1 MLTKEFILSK
11 YPNITEITEIKK
23 LNLYAEDLLDISLIS
38 KMPKIEVLSLSSNQ
52 ISSLSPLTN
61 CLNVREIY
69 LRNNNIDSFKELS
82 HLKNLMNLKVL
93 WLEGN
98 PICNDIYYREKVFN
112 ILPQVIFLDN
122 KKRIIKRERINN
134 RKRNQS
140 EQKQRKNEF
149 DYDANIS
156 KSNRKKILLR
166 RVFSYFDSTN
176 DAKINETP
184 NDISVKQNIK
194 HNNFMF
200 GNKKGDLSE
209 FKILFSHK
217 GNSKKQLF
225 KKLKLKIK
233 NEQNN
238 NNCFNNKNNMFNNY
252 LGNAP
257 KISKRKL
264 TVETNSRPM
273 PLIVDTTTVQ
283 NSISIEGN
291 KGNILK
297 NILNEKYNINNNGNN
312 NNYVMQA
319 IYLLV
324 DKMNVQDLMS
334 LKCAINK
341 KISIL
346 TKIN

>member
-38 KMPKIEVLSLSSNQ
+38 KMPKIEVVSLSSNQ

-112 ILPQVIFLDN
+112 ILPQAIFLDN

-273 PLIVDTTTVQ
+273 PLIVDTTSVQ

>member
-11 YPNITEITEIKK
+11 YPNITDITEIRK

-38 KMPKIEVLSLSSNQ
+38 KMPNIEVLSLSSNQ

-69 LRNNNIDSFKELS
+69 LRNNNIDSFKELD
-82 HLKNLMNLKVL
+82 HLKHLLNLKVL

-134 RKRNQS
+134 RKRIQS

-176 DAKINETP
+176 EAKINETP

-194 HNNFMF
+194 HNNFIF
-200 GNKKGDLSE
+200 GNKRGDLSE
-209 FKILFSHK
+209 FKILFSNK

-233 NEQNN
+233 KEQNN

-264 TVETNSRPM
+264 TVETNSRPI
-273 PLIVDTTTVQ
+273 PLIVDSPTVQ
-283 NSISIEGN
+283 NSISIEGY

-297 NILNEKYNINNNGNN
+297 NITNEKYNININGNN

>member
-11 YPNITEITEIKK
+11 YPNITDITEIKK
-23 LNLYAEDLLDISLIS
+23 LNLYAEDLLDVSLIS
-38 KMPKIEVLSLSSNQ
+38 KMPNIEVLSLSSNQ

-69 LRNNNIDSFKELS
+69 LRNNNIDSFKVLN
-82 HLKNLMNLKVL
+82 HLKHLLNLKVL

-98 PICNDIYYREKVFN
+98 PICNDINYREKVFN

-122 KKRIIKRERINN
+122 KKRIIKRERANN
-134 RKRNQS
+134 RKRIQS

-176 DAKINETP
+176 EAKINETP

-200 GNKKGDLSE
+200 GNKRGDLSE

-233 NEQNN
+233 KEQDNN
-238 NNCFNNKNNMFNNY
+238 YCFNNKNNMFNNY
-252 LGNAP
+252 LGHAP

-273 PLIVDTTTVQ
+273 PLIVDSTTVQ

-297 NILNEKYNINNNGNN
+297 NITNEKYNININGNN

>member
-11 YPNITEITEIKK
+11 YPNITDITEIKK
-23 LNLYAEDLLDISLIS
+23 LNLYAEDLLDVSLIS
-38 KMPKIEVLSLSSNQ
+38 KMPNIEVLSLSSNQ

-69 LRNNNIDSFKELS
+69 LRNNNIDSFKELD
-82 HLKNLMNLKVL
+82 HLKHLLNLKVL

-98 PICNDIYYREKVFN
+98 PICNDINYREKVFN

-122 KKRIIKRERINN
+122 KKRIIKRERANN
-134 RKRNQS
+134 RKRIQS

-176 DAKINETP
+176 EAKINETP

-194 HNNFMF
+194 HNNFIF
-200 GNKKGDLSE
+200 GNKRGDLSE
-209 FKILFSHK
+209 FKILFSNK

-233 NEQNN
+233 KEQNN
-238 NNCFNNKNNMFNNY
+238 NKCFNNKNNMFNNY

-264 TVETNSRPM
+264 TVETNSRPI
-273 PLIVDTTTVQ
+273 PLIVDSPTVQ
-283 NSISIEGN
+283 NSISIEGY

-297 NILNEKYNINNNGNN
+297 NITNEKYNININGNN

-334 LKCAINK
+334 LKYAINK

>member
-11 YPNITEITEIKK
+11 YPNITDITEIKK
-23 LNLYAEDLLDISLIS
+23 LNLYAEDLLDVSLIS
-38 KMPKIEVLSLSSNQ
+38 KMPNIEVLSLSSNQ
-52 ISSLSPLTN
+52 ISSLSPFTN

-69 LRNNNIDSFKELS
+69 LRNNNIDSFKELN
-82 HLKNLMNLKVL
+82 HLKHLLNLKVL

-98 PICNDIYYREKVFN
+98 PICNDINYREKVFN

-134 RKRNQS
+134 RKRIQS

-156 KSNRKKILLR
+156 KSNMKKILLR
-166 RVFSYFDSTN
+166 RVFSNFDSTN
-176 DAKINETP
+176 EPKINETP

-194 HNNFMF
+194 HNNFIF
-200 GNKKGDLSE
+200 GNKRGDLSE
-209 FKILFSHK
+209 FKILFSNK

-233 NEQNN
+233 KEQNN
-238 NNCFNNKNNMFNNY
+238 NKCFNNKNNMFNNY

-264 TVETNSRPM
+264 TVETNSRPI
-273 PLIVDTTTVQ
+273 PLIVDSPTVQ
-283 NSISIEGN
+283 NSISIEGY

-297 NILNEKYNINNNGNN
+297 NITNEKYNININGNN

-334 LKCAINK
+334 LKYAINK